1 MLVQNRETND
11 KVWHWLHGN
20 FSTAAKVSDGAAATE
35 LEHVLVSL
43 RCKDSVSELDAAASL
58 PDEGAYEL
66 HAASHSLASE
76 LKPPAGLLAAQG
88 DTAARLLT

>member
-76 LKPPAGLLAAQG
+76 LKPLRDSWLPKVTQRP
-88 DTAARLLT
+88 DC